1 MSLGGG
7 SCGLDYFE
15 LFPSPSFVV
24 ALNQKN
30 VQPYVGTVLFI
41 VLKIAWIERN
51 LLELELSS
59 KMDAMDFKNNKDKAV
74 VVFMFGLL
82 MRLLTSLSFYSFF
95 VMKNMYI
102 SFGSIDVY
110 GIQFN

>member
-41 VLKIAWIERN
+41 VLKIA
-51 LLELELSS
+51 
-59 KMDAMDFKNNKDKAV
+59 
-74 VVFMFGLL
+74 
-82 MRLLTSLSFYSFF
+82 
-95 VMKNMYI
+95 
-102 SFGSIDVY
+102 
-110 GIQFN
+110 

>member
-1 MSLGGG
+1 
-7 SCGLDYFE
+7 
-15 LFPSPSFVV
+15 
-24 ALNQKN
+24 
-30 VQPYVGTVLFI
+30 
-41 VLKIAWIERN
+41 
-51 LLELELSS
+51 
-59 KMDAMDFKNNKDKAV
+59 MDFKNNKDKAV